1 MIDRQ
6 HFSTLRGPR
15 TALICGISGQDG
27 PYLAAHLVSCGYRVM
42 GTSRNGAACNRD
54 GLERLGLLGRVLIER
69 MDPAEYRGTLAL
81 LARLRPDEIYNLAGQ
96 SSVALSYE
104 QPAETFRSIGTAT
117 LNILEVMRVLELPTR
132 LFNAGSGAM
141 FGDTGGLPA
150 DESTP
155 PRPSNPYALAKAT
168 AYWQVAQYRTLYGL
182 QACTGILFNH
192 ESPLR
197 PERFVT
203 QKIVA
208 AACRIAAGAREPLA
222 LGDLSVERD
231 WGWAPEFVVAMHAML
246 QQDTLQDLVLAT
258 GVSMPLEA
266 FVAEA
271 FGRLGLDW
279 RRHVVRDE
287 RLIRQDEI
295 RFLRADPSRAA
306 DGIGWQAESTMVD
319 VARRMVEARLQSER
333 VPSRRAA

>member
-6 HFSTLRGPR
+6 HISTLRGPR

-182 QACTGILFNH
+182 QACPGILFNH
-192 ESPLR
+192 ESPR
-197 PERFVT
+197 RGRTFVT
-203 QKIVA
+203 RKISRAVA
-208 AACRIAAGAREPLA
+208 NIF
-222 LGDLSVERD
+222 LGHQECLYLGNLEAKRD
-231 WGWAPEFVVAMHAML
+231 WGHA
-246 QQDTLQDLVLAT
+246 
-258 GVSMPLEA
+258 
-266 FVAEA
+266 
-271 FGRLGLDW
+271 
-279 RRHVVRDE
+279 RDY
-287 RLIRQDEI
+287 
-295 RFLRADPSRAA
+295 
-306 DGIGWQAESTMVD
+306 VY
-319 VARRMVEARLQSER
+319 VH
-333 VPSRRAA
+333 